1 MRFASLGS
9 GSAGN
14 SLVATAGNTTV
25 LLDCGFS
32 VRETVS
38 RLARLNLE
46 TTRLSAI
53 LVTHE
58 HDDHIGSAFKL
69 SARFKLPLYLTHG
82 TLVALGSFPA
92 EADIRVID
100 SHTEFAINDMQV
112 QPYPVPHD
120 AREPVQ
126 FVLGDGNHRL
136 GVLTDAGVSTPHIER
151 MLTGCHGLVLEC
163 NHDLEMLGNG
173 SYPYPLKQRIKS
185 NFGHLD
191 NAASAALL
199 ARLDT
204 RHLQHIIAAHLS
216 LQNNQPQLAR
226 KALSDALGCEA
237 EWIGVADQTEGFRWR
252 EITVS

>member
-14 SLVATAGNTTV
+14 SLVATASNTTV

-32 VRETVS
+32 IRETVS

-46 TTRLSAI
+46 ISQLSAI

-69 SARFKLPLYLTHG
+69 SARFKLPLYMTHG
-82 TLVALGSFPA
+82 TLAALGSFPA
-92 EADIRVID
+92 EADIHVID
-100 SHTEFAINDMQV
+100 SHTAFAINDIQV

-120 AREPVQ
+120 SREPVQ

-136 GVLTDAGVSTPHIER
+136 GVLTDAGVSTPHVER
-151 MLTGCHGLVLEC
+151 MLSGCHGLVLEC

-173 SYPYPLKQRIKS
+173 NYPYPLKQRIKS

-191 NAASAALL
+191 NTASAALL
-199 ARLDT
+199 SRLDN

-216 LQNNQPQLAR
+216 TQNNRADLAR
-226 KALSDALGCEA
+226 KSLSDALTCETS
-237 EWIGVADQTEGFRWR
+237 WIGVANQEDGFDWR
-252 EITVS
+252 EIS